1 MRKMFGRSSNFSY
14 EVLPQR
20 DDGNG
25 NPPGLFTSG
34 QSQYNSG
41 FSFDYVPKIKNND
54 FTDESQGLVSRF
66 CNLVVIFLVF
76 LCTFITF
83 PISAW
88 FVLKMASQTASAK
101 PPPFADALRAPPKNC
116 DHRRQPRRQEGSDWS
131 TLHPLYTHFRFP
143 TFPVCFVFTTA
154 IFKNTS
160 EDGAA
165 RRAVDRGSEE
175 TVPNYE
181 RIVVFRLGRVRPPK
195 GPGVVLVLPLI
206 DQWQRVDLR
215 TRAFNIPP
223 CRVTTKDGGL
233 VSVGADIQFRI
244 WNPVMSVVAVQDLN
258 ASTRLTAQN
267 AMTQALGKKSVRE
280 IQTERVKLGEY
291 LGMDINDL
299 TKPWGLEVD
308 RVELTL
314 ESVLRAPDESYS
326 ESLILPPSV
335 PGLEGLTGPIQQ
347 LAMHFLGQSAAGS
360 PPTKVLFTDELST
373 EAPVTESSSVIEELL
388 AAVRLVLSEG
398 LVRQVGA
405 CFQFH
410 ISTSTGQTRS
420 YYVDLTRNSGTC
432 GAGEVM
438 QPDVSLSMS
447 EQDMLAMFQGS
458 LRPITAY
465 SSGRLRVQGDLN
477 TAMKLDA
484 LVKLIKPP

>member
-1 MRKMFGRSSNFSY
+1 MFGRSSCYNY
-14 EVLPQR
+14 EILPQR
-20 DDGNG
+20 DDRDSNT
-25 NPPGLFTSG
+25 PGLFTSG

-54 FTDESQGLVSRF
+54 FTDESQGLLSRL
-66 CNLVVIFLVF
+66 CNWVVIFLVF
-76 LCTFITF
+76 LCTVITF

-88 FVLKMASQTASAK
+88 FVLK
-101 PPPFADALRAPPKNC
+101 
-116 DHRRQPRRQEGSDWS
+116 
-131 TLHPLYTHFRFP
+131 
-143 TFPVCFVFTTA
+143 
-154 IFKNTS
+154 
-160 EDGAA
+160 
-165 RRAVDRGSEE
+165 

-181 RIVVFRLGRVRPPK
+181 RIVVFRLGRIRAPK

-223 CRVTTKDGGL
+223 CKVTTRDGGL

-244 WNPVMSVVAVQDLN
+244 WNPLMSVVAVQDLN

-267 AMTQALGKKSVRE
+267 AMTQTLGKRTVRE
-280 IQTERVKLGEY
+280 IQTERVKLGEH

-314 ESVLRAPDESYS
+314 ESVLRASDESHS
-326 ESLILPPSV
+326 GPLIMPPSL

-347 LAMHFLGQSAAGS
+347 LAMHFLGQSTAAS
-360 PPTKVLFTDELST
+360 PPAKDSVLFTDEVST
-373 EAPVTESSSVIEELL
+373 EAPATGSSGVIEELL
-388 AAVRLVLSEG
+388 AAVRLVLSES

-420 YYVDLTRNSGTC
+420 YYVDLTQNSGTC
-432 GAGEVM
+432 GAGEAT

-447 EQDMLAMFQGS
+447 EQDMMAMFQGS
-458 LRPITAY
+458 LRPVTAY
-465 SSGRLRVQGDLN
+465 GSGRLRVQGDLN
-477 TAMKLDA
+477 TAMKLDT
-484 LVKLIKPP
+484 LVKLLLKNKTLVKTSMISSYT

>member
-88 FVLKMASQTASAK
+88 FVLK
-101 PPPFADALRAPPKNC
+101 
-116 DHRRQPRRQEGSDWS
+116 
-131 TLHPLYTHFRFP
+131 
-143 TFPVCFVFTTA
+143 
-154 IFKNTS
+154 
-160 EDGAA
+160 
-165 RRAVDRGSEE
+165 

-360 PPTKVLFTDELST
+360 PPTKDTVLFTDELST